1 VDLLKPEVVEERVK
15 AERRAI
21 EADFE
26 RRVRQRTEA
35 CDQSRRAAEE
45 KASEAEK
52 QSLRLKAELK
62 EREEDFD
69 RHRAE
74 NEAFR
79 LKDEEQT
86 ARIQSLETKLKEC
99 QAKNQADQ
107 QLIERTEQLQ
117 ARFQVEW
124 KILLR

>member
-1 VDLLKPEVVEERVK
+1 MEERVK

-52 QSLRLKAELK
+52 QSRRLKAELK
-62 EREEDFD
+62 EREEEFK

-74 NEAFR
+74 NEALR
-79 LKDEEQT
+79 RKDEEQT
-86 ARIQSLETKLKEC
+86 SYIQSLETKLKESHT
-99 QAKNQADQ
+99 KNQADQ
-107 QLIERTEQLQ
+107 QLIEQMQKLQ
-117 ARFQVEW
+117 TRFQVEW
-124 KILLR
+124 KSLLT